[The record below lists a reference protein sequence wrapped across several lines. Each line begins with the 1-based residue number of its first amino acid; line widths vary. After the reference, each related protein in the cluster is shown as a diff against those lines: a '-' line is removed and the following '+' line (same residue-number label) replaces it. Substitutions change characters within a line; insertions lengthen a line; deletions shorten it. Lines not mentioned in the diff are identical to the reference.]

1 MERFVNKN
9 VFLTGAASG
18 IGKAA
23 ARRLANEGAK
33 LIIADVNQK
42 LLDETSKELKDS
54 VLETYTL
61 DISNIRDVAKIFE
74 EVKSRFKTLQALVNV
89 AGILRFDH
97 SKDVELKDWQ
107 KILDVNLTGT
117 FFMCR
122 YALPL
127 IIESSGSI
135 VNVSSTAALGS
146 HAWTAYSASK
156 GGISA
161 FSKTLAVEYGV
172 QGVNVNCVCPAS
184 IETNMSTQT
193 PLPSNIDKRLLKKIM
208 PVDGVNRT
216 PEDIAS
222 AIVFLASEDA
232 VHINGI
238 DLRVDGGLL
247 T

>member
-18 IGKAA
+18 IGKAT

-33 LIIADVNQK
+33 LIIADVNQE

-54 VLETYTL
+54 VLKSYTL
-61 DISNIRDVAKIFE
+61 DISNVSDVAKIFE

-97 SKDVELKDWQ
+97 SENVDLEDWQ

-127 IIESSGSI
+127 IIDFQ
-135 VNVSSTAALGS
+135 VRRLS
-146 HAWTAYSASK
+146 HAYF
-156 GGISA
+156 I
-161 FSKTLAVEYGV
+161 L
-172 QGVNVNCVCPAS
+172 
-184 IETNMSTQT
+184 
-193 PLPSNIDKRLLKKIM
+193 
-208 PVDGVNRT
+208 
-216 PEDIAS
+216 
-222 AIVFLASEDA
+222 
-232 VHINGI
+232 
-238 DLRVDGGLL
+238 
-247 T
+247 